1 MSMPVLV
8 NLDGDLV
15 PPAQARVSVLDRGF
29 LYGDSVYEV
38 IRTYGGRPFELE
50 AHLRRMAHSAE
61 RIALAP
67 RWDAR
72 ETAEELARTL
82 RAAEALPPAPADP
95 GAAPWNVGEWS
106 ARIVMTRGAG
116 EIGLDPSLA
125 VDPLAVIILQPV
137 AGPSARA
144 YAEGVKVI
152 VATVPRPP
160 PEAVDPTAKTGAH
173 LPHVLAVREARAAGA
188 HEALLRDA
196 RGRVTEGC
204 SSSLFAV
211 RRGTLVTPPLE
222 AGILE
227 GVTRGVVLRLARRE
241 GVAVDEVM
249 LHPDD
254 LDTAEEVF
262 ITSTMREIL
271 PVTRIGERLVGEGC
285 PGPLTTRLHH
295 AFRRLAEGL

>member
-1 MSMPVLV
+1 MPVLV
-8 NLDGDLV
+8 NLDGALV

-38 IRTYGGRPFELE
+38 IRTYRGRPFELE
-50 AHLRRMAHSAE
+50 THLRRLEHSAQ

-67 RWDAR
+67 RWDAVR
-72 ETAEELARTL
+72 TADELGRTL
-82 RAAEALPPAPADP
+82 EAARALAPVREDPEAAS
-95 GAAPWNVGEWS
+95 WNAGEWS
-106 ARIVMTRGAG
+106 ARVVMTRGAG
-116 EIGLDPSLA
+116 EVGLDPSLA

-137 AGPSARA
+137 AGPPARA

-152 VATVPRPP
+152 LATVPRPS

-196 RGRVTEGC
+196 LGRVTEGC

-211 RRGTLVTPPLE
+211 RNGTLVTPPLA

-227 GVTRGVVLRLARRE
+227 GVTRGVVLRLARAE
-241 GVAVDEVM
+241 GVRVEEVM
-249 LHPDD
+249 LDPRD
-254 LDTAEEVF
+254 LEMAEEVF
-262 ITSTMREIL
+262 LTSTMREIL
-271 PVTRIGERLVGEGC
+271 PVTRVGERMVGDGR
-285 PGPLTTRLHH
+285 PGAVTTRLHH
-295 AFRRLAEGL
+295 AFRRLAESL